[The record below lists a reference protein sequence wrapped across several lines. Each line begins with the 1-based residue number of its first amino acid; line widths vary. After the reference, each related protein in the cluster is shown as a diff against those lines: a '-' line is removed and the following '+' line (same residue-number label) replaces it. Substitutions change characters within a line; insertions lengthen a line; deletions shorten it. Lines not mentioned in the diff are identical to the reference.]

1 MKNLLLIA
9 ITILAVGCG
18 GKNQTSYDIKPPEV
32 EKEELPPIPDKV
44 TKEFVLKL
52 WDLPNDET
60 NLIEE
65 IKNQGKAGI
74 WIAKRKKGP
83 SKNEL
88 VINEEAKITIKF
100 ANQRYMV
107 RKVTM
112 DNATAYS
119 AITYDFEKEKYYWWE
134 FGEDSE
140 RDFFAQYSGQSLDG
154 NLIEWESV
162 IFPAFENG
170 KLKIRDISK
179 TDNRIEMVSELWE
192 GGEIIGATEDTL
204 TWSEELPSRSEK
216 NVEEENYLDGIN
228 SGDRIY
234 YRYKGVGYEKTV
246 GLEDND
252 DDFPNLVWFVSKEE
266 LKFQD
271 LITFRSMDNTK
282 KVTEGEWSSAII
294 LWIKKHP
301 DQLQMPPLTE

>member
-1 MKNLLLIA
+1 MDVIHDNLA
-9 ITILAVGCG
+9 MSFYP
-18 GKNQTSYDIKPPEV
+18 QPP
-32 EKEELPPIPDKV
+32 
-44 TKEFVLKL
+44 
-52 WDLPNDET
+52 
-60 NLIEE
+60 
-65 IKNQGKAGI
+65 
-74 WIAKRKKGP
+74 
-83 SKNEL
+83 
-88 VINEEAKITIKF
+88 
-100 ANQRYMV
+100 
-107 RKVTM
+107 
-112 DNATAYS
+112 
-119 AITYDFEKEKYYWWE
+119 
-134 FGEDSE
+134 
-140 RDFFAQYSGQSLDG
+140 AQ
-154 NLIEWESV
+154 
-162 IFPAFENG
+162 
-170 KLKIRDISK
+170 
-179 TDNRIEMVSELWE
+179 
-192 GGEIIGATEDTL
+192 IIGATEDTL
-204 TWSEELPSRSEK
+204 TWSEDLPSRSEK

>member
-1 MKNLLLIA
+1 
-9 ITILAVGCG
+9 
-18 GKNQTSYDIKPPEV
+18 
-32 EKEELPPIPDKV
+32 
-44 TKEFVLKL
+44 
-52 WDLPNDET
+52 
-60 NLIEE
+60 
-65 IKNQGKAGI
+65 
-74 WIAKRKKGP
+74 
-83 SKNEL
+83 
-88 VINEEAKITIKF
+88 
-100 ANQRYMV
+100 
-107 RKVTM
+107 
-112 DNATAYS
+112 
-119 AITYDFEKEKYYWWE
+119 
-134 FGEDSE
+134 
-140 RDFFAQYSGQSLDG
+140 
-154 NLIEWESV
+154 
-162 IFPAFENG
+162 
-170 KLKIRDISK
+170 
-179 TDNRIEMVSELWE
+179 MVSELWE

-204 TWSEELPSRSEK
+204 TWSEELPSRSKK

-234 YRYKGVGYEKTV
+234 YRHKGVGYEKTV